1 MFCDIMWLC
10 ENVLMGLMV
19 FKIMI
24 KFSVNLTEYDLKQ
37 FIKYIMKKESVKFM
51 VAPITY
57 FVAAVFMVVFNLF
70 LNVGVVVWMAA
81 AILISMS
88 FIIFYKAI
96 TAFRKM
102 FVQSLDLVGKNREVF
117 VDERSLEILCDSNS
131 LFCGRYFFYDLKA
144 YEQNSSYFFLV
155 FNKKIYIIVPKKSL
169 SADQE
174 TYLKSVLDKAVE
186 T

>member
-1 MFCDIMWLC
+1 MFCDGF
-10 ENVLMGLMV
+10 NG

-24 KFSVNLTEYDLKQ
+24 KFSVNLTECDLKQ
-37 FIKYIMKKESVKFM
+37 FIRHSIKKKSAKFM

-81 AILISMS
+81 AILISMGI
-88 FIIFYKAI
+88 IIFYKAF
-96 TAFRKM
+96 AEFRKM
-102 FVQSLDLVGKNREVF
+102 FVQSLDLVGKNREFF

-131 LFCGRYFFYDLKA
+131 LFCGRYFFYDLQV
-144 YEQNSSYFFLV
+144 YDQNSDYFFLV
-155 FNKKIYIIVPKKSL
+155 FNQNIYIIIPKKSL
-169 SADQE
+169 NVNQE
-174 TYLKSVLDKAVE
+174 TYLKSVLERVVK